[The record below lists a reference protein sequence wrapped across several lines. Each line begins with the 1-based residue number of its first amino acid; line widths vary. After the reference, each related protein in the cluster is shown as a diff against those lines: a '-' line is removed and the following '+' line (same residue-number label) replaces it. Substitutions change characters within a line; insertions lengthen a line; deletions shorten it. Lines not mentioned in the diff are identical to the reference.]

1 MRDCLGQAFT
11 NIVKNAAEALSSR
24 PESTETQG
32 QISVSV
38 VPGEDDGLMVILIED
53 NGPGFPQ
60 DAREQ
65 LLEPYVTARE
75 GGTGLG
81 LAIVNRVIMDHGG
94 SVQLL
99 EPDHGARGA
108 IVKIVLPLSLATDS
122 NAKDQPLELANEH

>member
-1 MRDCLGQAFT
+1 MLGQALT
-11 NIVKNAAEALSSR
+11 NVVKNAAEALSR
-24 PESTETQG
+24 RAEDDETQG

-38 VPGEDDGLMVILIED
+38 RTNDEDGVIHVEVED
-53 NGPGFPQ
+53 NGPGFP
-60 DAREQ
+60 DEARDQ

-108 IVKIVLPLSLATDS
+108 IVKIILPLSLASDS
-122 NAKDQPLELANEH
+122 NAKDQPLELVDEH